1 MAVNFGYVARE
12 TGSNLTRNITLTLA
26 SILTVA
32 VSLALVGASFLV
44 RNGVENATLRWQ
56 GGIEFIIF
64 MNADIEA
71 SQQQA
76 LKRDLD
82 ANPEIKQVKYVDK
95 EASLNEA
102 KRLLRDQPETLQAL
116 LENPDSIT
124 PSYRIVP
131 RDPSLSSIRALQ
143 ELYKG
148 RPGVYQIMSADETIR
163 SMQRITGVIN
173 VGLTVTAIA
182 LLIASALL
190 IFNTIQ
196 TAMYARRR
204 EIEVM
209 KLVGAT
215 NWFIRVPFMLEG
227 LIQGLIGSALAIA
240 AMFGLNQFFE
250 SRLQSQDGVP
260 LLSDFVVTNSNV
272 LVTCVTIGV
281 AGALVGLISSA
292 VAATWFLD
300 V

>member
-1 MAVNFGYVARE
+1 MAVNVGYVARE

-32 VSLALVGASFLV
+32 VSLALVGSSFLV
-44 RNGVENATLRWQ
+44 RQGVENATLRWQ

-64 MNADIEA
+64 MNADVSP

-76 LKRDLD
+76 LKRDLEQ
-82 ANPEIKQVKYVDK
+82 NPEIKRIRYYNRDK
-95 EASLNEA
+95 SLDEA
-102 KRLLRDQPETLQAL
+102 KRLLRDQPLVLQQL
-116 LENPDSIT
+116 LDEPDSIPT
-124 PSYRIVP
+124 SYRIVP
-131 RDPSLSSIRALQ
+131 RDPSLESIRAL
-143 ELYKG
+143 EKLYEG
-148 RPGVYQIMSADETIR
+148 RPGVYQILSADESIR

-173 VGLTVTAIA
+173 VGLTITAIA

-227 LIQGLIGSALAIA
+227 LVQGLIGSALAIA

-250 SRLQSQDGVP
+250 TRLQTQDGAA
-260 LLSDFVVTNSNV
+260 LLSDFVITNSD
-272 LVTCVTIGV
+272 LLLACVTIGV
-281 AGALVGLISSA
+281 AGALVGIISSA

>member
-56 GGIEFIIF
+56 GGIEGIIL
-64 MNADIEA
+64 MNAELEA

-116 LENPDSIT
+116 LENPD
-124 PSYRIVP
+124 
-131 RDPSLSSIRALQ
+131 
-143 ELYKG
+143 
-148 RPGVYQIMSADETIR
+148 
-163 SMQRITGVIN
+163 
-173 VGLTVTAIA
+173 
-182 LLIASALL
+182 
-190 IFNTIQ
+190 
-196 TAMYARRR
+196 
-204 EIEVM
+204 
-209 KLVGAT
+209 
-215 NWFIRVPFMLEG
+215 
-227 LIQGLIGSALAIA
+227 
-240 AMFGLNQFFE
+240 
-250 SRLQSQDGVP
+250 
-260 LLSDFVVTNSNV
+260 
-272 LVTCVTIGV
+272 
-281 AGALVGLISSA
+281 
-292 VAATWFLD
+292 
-300 V
+300 

>member
-1 MAVNFGYVARE
+1 MAVNVGYVARE

-32 VSLALVGASFLV
+32 VSLALVGSSFLV
-44 RNGVENATLRWQ
+44 RKGVENATLRWQ
-56 GGIEFIIF
+56 GGIEFIVF
-64 MNADIEA
+64 MNSDISS

-76 LKRDLD
+76 LLKDLQQNPAIKRVRYYDKAKSLD
-82 ANPEIKQVKYVDK
+82 
-95 EASLNEA
+95 EA
-102 KRLLRDQPETLQAL
+102 KHLLRDQPETLQAL
-116 LENPDSIT
+116 VDNPDSIT

-131 RDPSLSSIRALQ
+131 RDPSLSSIRAL
-143 ELYKG
+143 EDLYKG
-148 RPGVYQIMSADETIR
+148 RPGIYRIMSADETIK

-173 VGLTVTAIA
+173 VGLTITAIA

-227 LIQGLIGSALAIA
+227 LAQGLIGSAVAIG
-240 AMFGLNQFFE
+240 AMFGLNQFFK
-250 SRLQSQDGVP
+250 SRLQTQEGVAI
-260 LLSDFVVTNSNV
+260 LSDFVVTNANV
-272 LVTCVTIGV
+272 ITTCITIGI
-281 AGALVGLISSA
+281 AGALVGIISSA